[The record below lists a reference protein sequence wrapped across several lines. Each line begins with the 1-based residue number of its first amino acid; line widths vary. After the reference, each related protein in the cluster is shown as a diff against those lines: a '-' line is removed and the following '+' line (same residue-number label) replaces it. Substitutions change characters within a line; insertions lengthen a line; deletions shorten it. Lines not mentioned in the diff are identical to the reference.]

1 MRCSYLMV
9 VGGLLLGPQAMAEV
23 YRWVDDKGVVHY
35 GDRAPDAKTQPAVLP
50 ELQVIPAGPKPAPVA
65 VPAGEGVATAPSAPL
80 QAEPP
85 KLKISITTPT
95 PEQVFHDTSREV
107 PVRVELGSP
116 LPEGAVL
123 MYYLD
128 GRAQNAKATR
138 EFSATLRDVD
148 RGSHLIDV
156 AIVDASGRQLIR
168 TPPLIVHVQP
178 PTKRTN

>member
-1 MRCSYLMV
+1 MV

-50 ELQVIPAGPKPAPVA
+50 ELQVIPAGPKPAPPAAPAGADGAATPSA
-65 VPAGEGVATAPSAPL
+65 VP
-80 QAEPP
+80 AEPP

-95 PEQVFHDTSREV
+95 PEQVFHDTSREI
-107 PVRVELGSP
+107 PVRVELGFP
-116 LPEGAVL
+116 LPEGAGLV
-123 MYYLD
+123 YYLD

-138 EFSATLRDVD
+138 EFSATLHEVD

-156 AIVDASGRQLIR
+156 AIVDASGRQLMR

-178 PTKRTN
+178 PSKRAN